1 MTSTKRLIVNA
12 DDFGQSAGINDGVVE
27 AFERGVVRSASLMV
41 RWPDA
46 AEAARYAR
54 AHPDLSVGLHL
65 DLGEWTYRINQWIL
79 LYEVVRKDDHAAVE
93 EEISRQFSTFN
104 ELMGRNPTHID
115 SHQHVHRA
123 ESVHSI
129 LMKIAHE
136 IGAPL
141 RLYSDIRYCG
151 AFYGQT
157 STGKPLSDNIMLK
170 ALMKLLTDL
179 EPGITELGCHPAKR
193 IDFDSMYSDERI
205 MELQVLCSS
214 RIPEFLAE
222 NHIELCSFATI
233 SKLGQQ
239 ETSGRRLGH
248 EVI

>member
-1 MTSTKRLIVNA
+1 MPSTKRLIVNA

-65 DLGEWTYRINQWIL
+65 DLGEWTYRINQWISS
-79 LYEVVRKDDHAAVE
+79 YEVVRKDDHAAVE

-123 ESVHSI
+123 ESVNSI

-157 STGKPLSDNIMLK
+157 STGKPLSDNIMLE
-170 ALMKLLTDL
+170 ALMKLLTNL
-179 EPGITELGCHPAKR
+179 EPGITELACIRPSASILIACTAMNESWSCRFCATVESLNFLPR
-193 IDFDSMYSDERI
+193 ITSNFALSLRSQSSD
-205 MELQVLCSS
+205 
-214 RIPEFLAE
+214 
-222 NHIELCSFATI
+222 N
-233 SKLGQQ
+233 
-239 ETSGRRLGH
+239 RRLR
-248 EVI
+248 VADSVMK

>member
-1 MTSTKRLIVNA
+1 MPSTKRLIVNA
-12 DDFGQSAGINDGVVE
+12 DDFGQSEGINDGVVE
-27 AFERGVVRSASLMV
+27 AFERGVVTSASLMV
-41 RWPDA
+41 RWPAA

-54 AHPDLSVGLHL
+54 THPGLSMGLHL
-65 DLGEWTYRINQWIL
+65 DLGEWTYRQNQWISS
-79 LYEVVRKDDHAAVE
+79 YEVVRKDDHAAVA

-123 ESVHSI
+123 ESVCSI
-129 LMKIAHE
+129 LRKIAHE

-157 STGKPLSDNIMLK
+157 STGKPLSDNITLE
-170 ALMKLLTDL
+170 ALIKLLTNL

-193 IDFDSMYSDERI
+193 IDFDTTYSHERI
-205 MELQVLCSS
+205 MELQVLCDS
-214 RIPEFLAE
+214 RVPEFLAE
-222 NHIELCSFATI
+222 NDIDLRSFATI
-233 SKLGQQ
+233 WNLRSTRHIGSHPDSTMK
-239 ETSGRRLGH
+239 
-248 EVI
+248 